1 MAAEH
6 FGALGAFNRFD
17 NSAFDDEAAAS
28 SGATL
33 TRADLAKVVQDA
45 VGVSRAEGATFVE
58 QVLEEIFERLVSRE
72 DVKLSSFGNFT
83 VRQKRERAGRNPKT
97 GEQAKITARLVVVFK
112 PSNVMRSRIEG
123 RPKRSRKVRGK
134 AVTSSSTT

>member
-45 VGVSRAEGATFVE
+45 VGVSRAEGDTFVE
-58 QVLEEIFERLVSRE
+58 QVLEEIFKRLVSRE
-72 DVKLSSFGNFT
+72 DVKLSSFGNFH
-83 VRQKRERAGRNPKT
+83 RAPETRT
-97 GEQAKITARLVVVFK
+97 RK
-112 PSNVMRSRIEG
+112 P
-123 RPKRSRKVRGK
+123 
-134 AVTSSSTT
+134 